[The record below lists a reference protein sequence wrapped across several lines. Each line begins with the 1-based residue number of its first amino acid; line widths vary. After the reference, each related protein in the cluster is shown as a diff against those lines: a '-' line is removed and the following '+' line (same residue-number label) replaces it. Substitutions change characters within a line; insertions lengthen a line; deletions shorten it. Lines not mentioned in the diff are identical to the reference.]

1 MAYIEN
7 KVANEKGN
15 PVLKHLMLV
24 LLAGFTLV
32 GGMYFFSGDREA
44 EFSTIIMVVLI
55 IGVLTIFV
63 SKRLNPM
70 AWKKLLNRA
79 EFEELAAQE
88 KKVEDSLSQ
97 LDDSYFIFSNFSFE
111 LFHIDHLVISENG
124 FFVLGRV
131 PFTEDL
137 NVKNNTLFAG
147 DNSLETLTARVWRV
161 CHLVNI
167 IINKGFDGLDIM
179 PVPVLVVPDAY
190 KVAMKE
196 FNGIAITTVSDLNNL
211 LNKKLKFKINK
222 EHAEGFAVYLKQR
235 YM

>member
-1 MAYIEN
+1 MAFIEN

-15 PVLKHLMLV
+15 PVLKHFMLV
-24 LLAGFTLV
+24 LLSGLTLV
-32 GGMYFFSGDREA
+32 GGMYFFPGEREA
-44 EFSTIIMVVLI
+44 ELSAILMVVLI

-111 LFHIDHLVISENG
+111 LFHIDHLVVSENG

-131 PFTEDL
+131 PFADDL

-147 DNSLETLTARVWRV
+147 DNSLETITARVWRV

-167 IINKGFDGLDIM
+167 IISKSFDGLDIM

-190 KVAMKE
+190 KVSMKE
-196 FNGIAITTVSDLNNL
+196 FNGIAITTMSDLNNL
-211 LNKKLKFKINK
+211 LTKKLKFKINK
-222 EHAEGFAVYLKQR
+222 EHAEGFAVYMKQR

>member
-15 PVLKHLMLV
+15 PVIKHLMLV
-24 LLAGFTLV
+24 LLAGITLT
-32 GGMYFFSGDREA
+32 GGMYFFSENREA
-44 EFSTIIMVVLI
+44 ELSTILMVVLI

-79 EFEELAAQE
+79 DYEGLAAQE
-88 KKVEDSLSQ
+88 KKVEDTLSA

-111 LFHIDHLVISENG
+111 LFHIDHLVVSENG

-131 PFTEDL
+131 PFADDL
-137 NVKNNTLFAG
+137 NVKNNTLYAG
-147 DNSLETLTARVWRV
+147 DNSLETITAGVWRV

-167 IINKGFDGLDIM
+167 IIDKGFDGLDIM
-179 PVPVLVVPDAY
+179 PVPVLVVPDGY
-190 KVAMKE
+190 KVAIKE
-196 FNGIAITTVSDLNNL
+196 FNGIAVTTISDLNDL
-211 LNKKLKFKINK
+211 LTGKLKFRINK
-222 EHAEGFAVYLKQR
+222 EHAEGFAVYIKQG